1 MKKKGKYILK
11 MTYSPFAEL
20 MADPVKPLPKE
31 KITYHMIKIYEGL
44 DALDQMLHP
53 EVHHW
58 QAVADAANMLD
69 TLSREMDVISDTDG
83 AIRDGMEVLALAW
96 NRREQGLPNTLDH
109 DDITK
114 LRLIVNSYMEAME
127 TLPER
132 VMVRAHR
139 MTEKRMYKI
148 LNGQKQEGDIVI

>member
-1 MKKKGKYILK
+1 MRKKGKYTLK

-20 MADPVKPLPKE
+20 LADPVNPLPQA
-31 KITYHMIKIYEGL
+31 KITYHMTKIYEGL

-53 EVHHW
+53 EVRHW

-69 TLSREMDVISDTDG
+69 TLSREMDVVSDTDG

-96 NRREQGLPNTLDH
+96 NRYEHGLPNTLDH
-109 DDITK
+109 DDLTK